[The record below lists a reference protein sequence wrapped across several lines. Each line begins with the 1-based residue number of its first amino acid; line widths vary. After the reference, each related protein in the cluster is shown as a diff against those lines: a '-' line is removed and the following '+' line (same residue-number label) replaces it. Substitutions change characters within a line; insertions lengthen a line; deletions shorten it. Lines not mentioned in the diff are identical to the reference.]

1 MVFQVMLNRTT
12 GQMGYTEILTF
23 PSRQYADEFYNRC
36 ITIPVSKNEAK
47 DPLTQIFWSFN
58 SDAPFHQIITN
69 GHLKDLRPT
78 AMLIRISGYQKPAI
92 YSGGVMSINVGDAT
106 ADVEYRSGGAY
117 YIRTKSTPH
126 QYWFWEQ
133 GYQFVQLGDV
143 RKSKFHITRHGPPTP
158 ASNTATPASTEKP
171 CDSRVLERKDIVIVS
186 ALGAT
191 ENGVIG
197 LQHSQLSAPSIISI
211 ASGRSASFATPFAFP
226 FGSFYDGNL
235 GMNWSTF
242 PGSRIPYLTFRV
254 GYAGEE
260 WELVY

>member
-1 MVFQVMLNRTT
+1 MVFQVLLNRTI
-12 GQMGYTEILTF
+12 GHIGDSEILTF

-36 ITIPVSKNEAK
+36 ITIPASQNEFN
-47 DPLTQIFWSFN
+47 DPLHQILRYSPQFWSF
-58 SDAPFHQIITN
+58 SSEIPFYKILTN
-69 GHLKDLRPT
+69 NHLSDLRST

-106 ADVEYRSGGAY
+106 ADVEYRSGRAY

-133 GYQFVQLGDV
+133 DYRYVQLGSI
-143 RKSKFHITRHGPPTP
+143 RKSKFQIDRQGYT
-158 ASNTATPASTEKP
+158 STESP
-171 CDSRVLERKDIVIVS
+171 DDRRVLERNDFVIVT

-191 ENGVIG
+191 ESGLIG
-197 LQHSQLSAPSIISI
+197 LQHNQLSAPSIISI
-211 ASGRSASFATPFAFP
+211 ASASSAAFSTPFAFP

-235 GMNWSTF
+235 GMNWSTY
-242 PGSRIPYLTFRV
+242 PGARIPYLTYRV

-260 WELVY
+260 WELVH

>member
-1 MVFQVMLNRTT
+1 MLNRTT

-23 PSRQYADEFYNRC
+23 PSRQFADEFYNRC

-47 DPLTQIFWSFN
+47 DPLTQIVRYSPQFWISG
-58 SDAPFHQIITN
+58 Q
-69 GHLKDLRPT
+69 L
-78 AMLIRISGYQKPAI
+78 SGYQKPAI

-117 YIRTKSTPH
+117 YIRTKSSPH

-133 GYQFVQLGDV
+133 GYQFIQLGDV
-143 RKSKFHITRHGPPTP
+143 RKSKFHITRHYSP
-158 ASNTATPASTEKP
+158 TPASTEKP
-171 CDSRVLERKDIVIVS
+171 GDSRVLERKDFIIVT

-191 ENGVIG
+191 ENGILG
-197 LQHSQLSAPSIISI
+197 PQHSQVSAPSIISI
-211 ASGRSASFATPFAFP
+211 ASGRSASFATSFAFP